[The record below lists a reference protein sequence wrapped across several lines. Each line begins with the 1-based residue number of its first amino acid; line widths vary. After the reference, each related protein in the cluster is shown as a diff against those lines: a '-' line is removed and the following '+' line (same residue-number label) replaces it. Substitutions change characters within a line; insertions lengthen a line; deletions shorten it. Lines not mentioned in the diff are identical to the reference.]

1 MNRDYLLCGVG
12 GQGTILASK
21 LLADAALN
29 SGNKV
34 CATETIGMSQRGGSV
49 VSHVRVGSDTYSP
62 MIPYGMAQVLIAFE
76 PAEAVRNLPYLAE
89 NGVLVVAKKAVK
101 PITATLS
108 GDNYDGSN
116 MISYLKENVK
126 NLVIVDGETICA
138 NLGSNKVLNVVLL
151 GAASASNMLGFSVSE
166 MQEVIEKRVPQKFI
180 NLNRSAL
187 QAGASVVMS
196 EVK

>member
-1 MNRDYLLCGVG
+1 MNRDFLLCGVG

-29 SGNKV
+29 SGNSV
-34 CATETIGMSQRGGSV
+34 RATETIGMSQRGGSV
-49 VSHVRVGSDTYSP
+49 VSHVRVGSNTHSP
-62 MIPYGMAQVLIAFE
+62 MIPYGMAHVLIAFE
-76 PAEAVRNLPYLAE
+76 PAEAVRNLSYLAE

-108 GDNYDGSN
+108 GDEYDGSN
-116 MISYLKENVK
+116 MITYLKENVK
-126 NLVIVDGETICA
+126 NLVVVDGEEICL

-151 GAASASNMLGFSVSE
+151 GAAAASNMLGFSVND

-187 QAGASVVMS
+187 QAGASVVS
-196 EVK
+196 